1 MDKAEYKIRLDQM
14 SRLAANGD
22 FAEAAKIADAIDWK
36 KVKSVRILC
45 MVAEIYEKTD
55 RLEDSWT
62 ILNYAL
68 KSSRGGKTVVYRM
81 AELALKIGDLEEARH
96 YCEEFE
102 RIAPHDTGRYIL
114 KYYLLKAQGASLD
127 EQIAILKEYKDR
139 EYTERWAYELAELY
153 KANGETEKCIEE
165 CDDLILWFSDGSY
178 VTRAMELKM
187 TIRPLTTMQRKLYDN
202 RFNRAAS
209 ADSAEAPEKRDND
222 DSRQREGGARFSF
235 LGGSDIRAPRLSA
248 AQAIEKMNAA
258 AGEALNTS
266 RGELRAPNVV
276 TSPRSVFGTD
286 NEEEV
291 QQKLADSI
299 REVFAGIR
307 TPEEPVEEA
316 EETME
321 KAIVYESP
329 DIDTANVKALEPE
342 NFGATDRPVPAA
354 ETAPEEPA
362 AAAAV
367 DLNAL
372 FAETGSELAAQVVR
386 LKENEDLIAAAAEAD
401 RAAEEAAKAAE
412 AEAAK
417 AAEEE
422 AAKAA
427 AEEAAKAAE
436 EEAAKAAAEEAAKAA
451 GEEAAK
457 VAAEEVAKAAEEEAA
472 KVAAEEAAK
481 AAEEEAAKAAA
492 AEAAK
497 AAEEEA
503 AKAATEEAA
512 KAAAEEAAKAAEEES
527 AKAVA
532 EEAAKAA
539 AEEAAKVA
547 EEEAAKAAE
556 EESAKAVA
564 EEAAKAAAEEAA
576 KVAEEEAAKAM
587 AAEAAKAAEEEAVK
601 VAEAE
606 AAKTAEEETVKAAK
620 AAEEEAAK
628 VAAAEAAKAAEEDAA
643 KTAAEDVA
651 KAAAEEAAK
660 VAEEEAAKAA
670 TEEAAKAAETALEDT
685 SAQYVPISDGMDLS
699 GLDLSEAKLADVT
712 RSAEEAVWEAAAEEA
727 LLEMIEEEEAEAA
740 EKAVAGPAADQ
751 TPDETLH
758 IENVS
763 LADALAGAEATEEA
777 PHMSVETAVPAEAAA
792 IAETAAAETEAPGN
806 TAEVSD
812 EQHAPENVAAAA
824 SAIAAGTLVA
834 AAASE
839 DAAEKPTETPA
850 AAAAVEK
857 TVETA
862 APAEPEMT
870 PEEAELARKRAL
882 YKSLFEKETD
892 ESLGLTRPFNFQ
904 EELRKALEGGVSLQE
919 AARAVTK
926 KAEETPVF
934 EDVSLTESSYL
945 LNPETAAKAMVQ
957 QAGTFDYSAARP
969 THPET
974 DSLDAL
980 IEAALKRRE
989 EEKMAAAIY
998 EEAFG
1003 GQEDYVGE
1011 IPAELFADEEDLR
1024 PEESAA
1030 GAGVLT
1036 DISTVSMA
1044 EEETSKSLID
1054 HIMERPE
1061 ILGRQPLEPR
1071 KLDETESKLLTYFA
1085 GVPGVG
1091 DQVTVA
1097 LADVHNNAGDRTS
1110 RAGNILLMGR
1120 QGAGKTRLAD
1130 SIILLICKDLDI
1142 RAAKVGK
1149 IVADDLNKKDP
1160 ASVVSLLAGGFLV
1173 IEGAGGM
1180 SEETIDGLNRA
1191 MEFRTDGLVVIL
1203 EDEKKDLRQLTVT
1216 HPEFAAKFTSSVTVP
1231 VFTNDE
1237 LVTFARTYAR
1247 ENGYKMD
1254 DMGTL
1259 ALYTIIGQNQ
1269 KYDEPVTVG
1278 KVKEM
1283 VDKAIEKA
1291 NRHKLTRRLSRKA
1304 KDPSGRIYLREKDF
1318 ED

>member
-436 EEAAKAAAEEAAKAA
+436 EEAAK
-451 GEEAAK
+451 

-472 KVAAEEAAK
+472 KAAAE
-481 AAEEEAAKAAA
+481 
-492 AEAAK
+492 EAAK

-763 LADALAGAEATEEA
+763 LADALAGAEAAEEA

-812 EQHAPENVAAAA
+812 EQHAPESVAAAA

>member
-22 FAEAAKIADAIDWK
+22 FTEAAKIADTIDWR

-45 MVAEIYEKTD
+45 MVAEIYEKTE
-55 RLEDSWT
+55 RLNDSWT

-68 KSSRGGKTVVYRM
+68 KSSRGGKMVVYRM
-81 AELALKIGDLEEARH
+81 AEMALKLGDLEEAQH

-114 KYYLLKAQGASLD
+114 KYHLLKASGASLP

-153 KANGETEKCIEE
+153 KQNGEDEKCIEE

-202 RFNRAAS
+202 RFNRAA
-209 ADSAEAPEKRDND
+209 AEGTDTPQKRDNGGYRLRD
-222 DSRQREGGARFSF
+222 GGTGYTFVAGPDARASRMST
-235 LGGSDIRAPRLSA
+235 

-266 RGELRAPNVV
+266 RGELRAPAMV
-276 TSPRSVFGTD
+276 TSARSVFGTN
-286 NEEEV
+286 NEEDI

-307 TPEEPVEEA
+307 TPVEEPQEEA
-316 EETME
+316 EESME

-329 DIDTANVKALEPE
+329 DFDAANVKALEPE

-362 AAAAV
+362 ATAAV

-386 LKENEDLIAAAAEAD
+386 LRENEDLLAAAAEAD
-401 RAAEEAAKAAE
+401 RAAEEAAKASAD
-412 AEAAK
+412 EAAK
-417 AAEEE
+417 AEAEEAAKATAEEAARIAAEEAEKAAAEEAVKAAAEEADKAAAQEAARIAEEE
-422 AAKAA
+422 AEKAA
-427 AEEAAKAAE
+427 AEEAARI
-436 EEAAKAAAEEAAKAA
+436 AAEEAEKAA
-451 GEEAAK
+451 
-457 VAAEEVAKAAEEEAA
+457 
-472 KVAAEEAAK
+472 
-481 AAEEEAAKAAA
+481 
-492 AEAAK
+492 
-497 AAEEEA
+497 
-503 AKAATEEAA
+503 
-512 KAAAEEAAKAAEEES
+512 
-527 AKAVA
+527 A

-539 AEEAAKVA
+539 AEEAARI
-547 EEEAAKAAE
+547 AAE
-556 EESAKAVA
+556 EAEKAAA

-576 KVAEEEAAKAM
+576 RIAAEEAARI
-587 AAEAAKAAEEEAVK
+587 AAEE
-601 VAEAE
+601 AE
-606 AAKTAEEETVKAAK
+606 
-620 AAEEEAAK
+620 
-628 VAAAEAAKAAEEDAA
+628 
-643 KTAAEDVA
+643 
-651 KAAAEEAAK
+651 KAAAEETARIA
-660 VAEEEAAKAA
+660 AEEAEKTAAAEKAA
-670 TEEAAKAAETALEDT
+670 PEEEYQPA
-685 SAQYVPISDGMDLS
+685 PDGS
-699 GLDLSEAKLADVT
+699 GLSAPDLSEAGLADQA
-712 RSAEEAVWEAAAEEA
+712 RAAEEAVWEAAAEEA
-727 LLEMIEEEEAEAA
+727 LLEMIAA
-740 EKAVAGPAADQ
+740 EETEETPASATATDNEE
-751 TPDETLH
+751 DTLA
-758 IENVS
+758 ITEV
-763 LADALAGAEATEEA
+763 DVPEALAGAEAAEEA
-777 PHMSVETAVPAEAAA
+777 PHFAWDTASEGPAASIAATPAETADAEIPAAGSAPDTADAAP
-792 IAETAAAETEAPGN
+792 EAAAETPVTAPAAGP
-806 TAEVSD
+806 
-812 EQHAPENVAAAA
+812 APEAAA
-824 SAIAAGTLVA
+824 T
-834 AAASE
+834 
-839 DAAEKPTETPA
+839 
-850 AAAAVEK
+850 
-857 TVETA
+857 

-926 KAEETPVF
+926 KAETAPVF
-934 EDVSLTESSYL
+934 EDVNLTESSYL
-945 LNPETAAKAMVQ
+945 LNPETAARNMVM
-957 QAGTFDYSAARP
+957 QAGTFDYKSARP

-980 IEAALKRRE
+980 IEAALRRRE

-998 EEAFG
+998 EETFG
-1003 GQEDYVGE
+1003 PQDNYNEE

-1024 PEESAA
+1024 QEEKVA
-1030 GAGVLT
+1030 GGGVLT
-1036 DISTVSMA
+1036 DISSVSVA

-1061 ILGRQPLEPR
+1061 IIGRQPLEPR
-1071 KLDETESKLLTYFA
+1071 KLDETETKVLTYFA

-1097 LADVHNNAGDRTS
+1097 LADVHNNSGDRTS
-1110 RAGNILLMGR
+1110 RSGNILLMGR

-1130 SIILLICKDLDI
+1130 SLILLICKDLDI

-1149 IVADDLNKKDP
+1149 IVAEDFNKKDP
-1160 ASVVSLLAGGFLV
+1160 ASIVSILAGGFLV
-1173 IEGAGGM
+1173 IEGAGGL
-1180 SEETIDGLNRA
+1180 SEESIDGLNRA
-1191 MEFRTDGLVVIL
+1191 MEFRTDDLVVIL
-1203 EDEKKDLRQLTVT
+1203 EDEKADLRQLTVT
-1216 HPEFAAKFTSSVTVP
+1216 HPEFAAKFTSSITVP

-1247 ENGYKMD
+1247 EMGYKMD

-1291 NRHKLTRRLSRKA
+1291 NRHRLARRFSRKG
-1304 KDPSGRIYLREKDF
+1304 KDPSGRIYLKEKDF